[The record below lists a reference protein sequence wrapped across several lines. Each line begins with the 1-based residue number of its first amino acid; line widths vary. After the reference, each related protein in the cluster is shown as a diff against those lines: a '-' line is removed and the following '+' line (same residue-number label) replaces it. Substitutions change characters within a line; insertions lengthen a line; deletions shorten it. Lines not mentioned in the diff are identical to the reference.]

1 MSIINK
7 NEIKYRELVLVDK
20 IKECDSIISF
30 YFKDKEGEKLTKHK
44 PGQFLPFQ
52 IQTEDSKYN
61 GVIRTYSLSM
71 IPNENMYRIS
81 VKKVDGGLIS
91 TYLHDDLNVGDII
104 EAMEPAGIFTIKE
117 SSKNKPIVL
126 LSAGIG
132 VTPLLSMLYEESK
145 NRDYIYFV
153 QSVQNSLIHP
163 FKDTIEY
170 ICKNNKLK
178 NTVFYSNPLD
188 KDKEGIDYN
197 YEGRVNKE
205 WIKYNLPINADFYFC
220 GPPPFM
226 KSLEE
231 SLLDLGVNKESINYE
246 FFS

>member
-1 MSIINK
+1 M
-7 NEIKYRELVLVDK
+7 
-20 IKECDSIISF
+20 
-30 YFKDKEGEKLTKHK
+30 LT
-44 PGQFLPFQ
+44 
-52 IQTEDSKYN
+52 
-61 GVIRTYSLSM
+61 R
-71 IPNENMYRIS
+71 
-81 VKKVDGGLIS
+81 
-91 TYLHDDLNVGDII
+91 
-104 EAMEPAGIFTIKE
+104 
-117 SSKNKPIVL
+117 
-126 LSAGIG
+126 
-132 VTPLLSMLYEESK
+132 
-145 NRDYIYFV
+145 
-153 QSVQNSLIHP
+153 
-163 FKDTIEY
+163 
-170 ICKNNKLK
+170 LK